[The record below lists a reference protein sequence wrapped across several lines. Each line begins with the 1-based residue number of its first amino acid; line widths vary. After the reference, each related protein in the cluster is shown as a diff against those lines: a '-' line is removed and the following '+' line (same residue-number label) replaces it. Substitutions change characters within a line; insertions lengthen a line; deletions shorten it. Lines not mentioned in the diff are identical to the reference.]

1 MRSKIEQKK
10 SFSLKTNNA
19 SNTYKTYME
28 DSVVNDGLPILSFKQ
43 FLVIFKNCQKIVK
56 VNKVDTLTLDVD
68 KFLDVLRAYHY
79 SFVWQAV
86 EAVEP
91 EAVEPEAV

>member
-1 MRSKIEQKK
+1 
-10 SFSLKTNNA
+10 
-19 SNTYKTYME
+19 
-28 DSVVNDGLPILSFKQ
+28 LS
-43 FLVIFKNCQKIVK
+43 KIVK

-86 EAVEP
+86 EA
-91 EAVEPEAV
+91 EAVEAEAVEAV